1 VSSTP
6 TTATATARSTPGQ
19 DTAARRARR
28 TAYALELLGTYAV
41 LGVFLFIGLFPF
53 FWMVRTGLT
62 PRQQSFSLHPSLFPT
77 AFTLDN
83 FTRVLTSP
91 TIPFA
96 TQFRNSTVVAL
107 GTTALVILA
116 GVWGAYALARLRF
129 RGKQAFSVSLL
140 LIQLFPGVLLIIPM
154 FVVMVN
160 LHLANSLFGLM
171 IAYSTSN
178 LPFVVWLLRG
188 YFLAIPQELEDAA
201 RIDGCTSLGV
211 IFRVVLPVAAPGIAA
226 AATLA
231 FVNAWNE
238 FLFAYVLINDDTKR
252 VLAVGL
258 SGYIDQFSTDYSG
271 LFAMATLTTLPVVLV
286 FMVFQRYLVG
296 GLAAGAVKG

>member
-1 VSSTP
+1 M
-6 TTATATARSTPGQ
+6 TTARIPTKAMRAAATTPRLNARV
-19 DTAARRARR
+19 RAR
-28 TAYALELLGTYAV
+28 LELVGTYAV
-41 LGVFLFIGLFPF
+41 LAVFLLIGLFPF
-53 FWMVRTGLT
+53 FWMLRTAFT
-62 PRQQSFSLHPSLFPT
+62 PKGQAFSLKPQLLPAT
-77 AFTLDN
+77 VTLDN
-83 FTRVLTSP
+83 FRRVLTSP
-91 TIPFA
+91 TIPFL
-96 TQFRNSTVVAL
+96 TQFRNSTIVAL
-107 GTTALVILA
+107 GTTALVVLA

-129 RGKQAFSVSLL
+129 RGQRAFSLSLL

-160 LHLANSLFGLM
+160 LHLANSLIGLM

-188 YFLAIPQELEDAA
+188 YFLAIPLELEDAA

-211 IFRVVLPVAAPGIAA
+211 IFRIVLPVAAPGIAA

-258 SGYIDQFSTDYSG
+258 SSYIDQFTTDYSG

-296 GLAAGAVKG
+296 GLAAGAVKS

>member
-1 VSSTP
+1 MTTLRIPRATTST
-6 TTATATARSTPGQ
+6 AGRRS
-19 DTAARRARR
+19 RMRVRER
-28 TAYALELLGTYAV
+28 LEMAGTYAV
-41 LGVFLFIGLFPF
+41 LAVFLLIGLFPF
-53 FWMVRTGLT
+53 FWMLRTAFT
-62 PRQQSFSLHPSLFPT
+62 PKNQSFTLKPQLLPT

-83 FTRVLTSP
+83 FGRVLTSP
-91 TIPFA
+91 TIPFL
-96 TQFRNSTVVAL
+96 TQFRNSTIVAL

-129 RGKQAFSVSLL
+129 RGQRTFSIALL
-140 LIQLFPGVLLIIPM
+140 LIQLFPGVLLIIPL

-160 LHLANSLFGLM
+160 VHLANSLFGLM
-171 IAYSTSN
+171 IAYSTGN

-188 YFLAIPQELEDAA
+188 YFLAIPIELEDAA
-201 RIDGCTSLGV
+201 RIDGCSAFGV
-211 IFRVVLPVAAPGIAA
+211 IFRIVLPVAAPGIAA

-258 SGYIDQFSTDYSG
+258 SSYIDQFSTDYSG

-286 FMVFQRYLVG
+286 FMVFQRYLVS
-296 GLAAGAVKG
+296 GLTAGAVKS

>member
-1 VSSTP
+1 MSTP
-6 TTATATARSTPGQ
+6 PTTTTVRPAS
-19 DTAARRARR
+19 ARRAATRR
-28 TAYALELLGTYAV
+28 TRRMGYTLELIGTYFV
-41 LGVFLFIGLFPF
+41 LGVFLLIGLFPF
-53 FWMVRTGLT
+53 FWMVRTGFT
-62 PRQQSFSLHPSLFPT
+62 PRQQSFSLRPSLFPS

-107 GTTALVILA
+107 GTTALVIVA

-129 RGKQAFSVSLL
+129 RGKRAFSVSLL

-171 IAYSTSN
+171 IAYSTGN